1 MTMELE
7 TPKNRKQIGMPDKK
21 NKIFIEDYVVTYLK
35 QNAADESRKTGVAW
49 LFGSCR
55 EVLGCREFYIY
66 AAAFEEEEG
75 GLLSRECVQK
85 IMRQRAESFEDY
97 FFLGWCVIHGEEQ
110 GAVWENYYRSHMES
124 LFGRPELLITMEKG
138 TLEEHFYTYPT
149 DMPKEAEGYFIF
161 YEQNERMQNFM
172 VDAHWK
178 EDVVRASEPDD
189 VARSCREFYKEKR
202 ARKARGRMAI
212 VGCAL
217 FIVLMI
223 FAFGSRMSRAIE
235 NDATFAQ
242 GSETEAVAIAEEGIE
257 QETEADV
264 TPDSEPDEPSG
275 SDGIKGEEGAADAA
289 QVTEE
294 ALTDVSSSE
303 EEGVVAL
310 SVQEPEL
317 PEEDAVQETELPEN
331 DATQETEKE
340 APEEEETDEEQC
352 ATYVVSKGDTLYGIC
367 ISFYGD
373 AELLE
378 EVCRINRIEDKNN
391 ILCGQKILLPRQ
403 NM

>member
-21 NKIFIEDYVVTYLK
+21 NKIYIEDYVVTYLK
-35 QNAADESRKTGVAW
+35 QNAADESRKTGVAG

-66 AAAFEEEEG
+66 AAAFEEEEA

-97 FFLGWCVIHGEEQ
+97 FFLGWCVIRGEEQ

-124 LFGRPELLITMEKG
+124 LFGRPELLMTMEKG

-161 YEQNERMQNFM
+161 YEQNERMQSFM

-217 FIVLMI
+217 FVVLMI

-235 NDATFAQ
+235 NSPTFAQ
-242 GSETEAVAIAEEGIE
+242 GSEAEAVAIAEEDIAKE
-257 QETEADV
+257 MAADV
-264 TPDSEPDEPSG
+264 NSDLQADEPSD
-275 SDGIKGEEGAADAA
+275 SDVMNREEEAADMV
-289 QVTEE
+289 QVAEE
-294 ALTDVSSSE
+294 ALPEVPLSE
-303 EEGVVAL
+303 EESVVAL
-310 SVQEPEL
+310 SAE
-317 PEEDAVQETELPEN
+317 ETELAEG
-331 DATQETEKE
+331 DATQQAEKE
-340 APEEEETDEEQC
+340 VPEEEATDEEQC

-373 AELLE
+373 TELLE

>member
-35 QNAADESRKTGVAW
+35 QNAADENRKKGIAG

-66 AAAFEEEEG
+66 AAAFEEEEE

-85 IMRQRAESFEDY
+85 IMRQRTESFEDY

-124 LFGRPELLITMEKG
+124 LFGRPELLMTMEKG

-149 DMPKEAEGYFIF
+149 DMPKEADGYFIF
-161 YEQNERMQNFM
+161 YEQNERMQSFM

-178 EDVVRASEPDD
+178 ENVVRASEPDD
-189 VARSCREFYKEKR
+189 VAKSCREFYKEKR
-202 ARKARGRMAI
+202 ARKTRGRMAI
-212 VGCAL
+212 VGCLL
-217 FIVLMI
+217 FLVLMI

-242 GSETEAVAIAEEGIE
+242 GSETEMVVTAEEEVGQAVAAEVNPDLQPDVPSDSDKMNREESVDVVWAEEASS
-257 QETEADV
+257 EAV
-264 TPDSEPDEPSG
+264 VSE
-275 SDGIKGEEGAADAA
+275 EES
-289 QVTEE
+289 VVNLSTEE
-294 ALTDVSSSE
+294 AELAESD
-303 EEGVVAL
+303 AL
-310 SVQEPEL
+310 QEPAEEL
-317 PEEDAVQETELPEN
+317 EKAET
-331 DATQETEKE
+331 DE
-340 APEEEETDEEQC
+340 ADEEQC
-352 ATYVVSKGDTLYGIC
+352 ATYVVSRGDTLYGIC

-373 AELLE
+373 TELLE